1 MRTNADLG
9 YNIINKKGGIIIM
22 INNVTLIVLD
32 SVGVGELPD
41 AYKYGDE
48 GSNTLGNIIKNVKN
62 IKLTNLNRLGLGS
75 IDGVE
80 GLDYI
85 DNVIGSYGKL
95 SEKSPGKDTTT
106 GHWEIGG
113 IILKEPFPTFPNG
126 FPDEL
131 ISKYEELIG
140 TKILGNKVASGTTIL
155 EELGEEHINTGYPIV
170 YTSADSVFQ
179 IAAHE
184 EVIPVDRLY
193 ELCEI
198 ARGILI
204 DKYAV
209 GRVIA
214 RPFVGKSGSFVRT
227 SNRRDFSI
235 KPIEETMLDII
246 KKAGLEVMAVGKIE
260 DIFSGQGI
268 TKSVHT
274 VDNMNGVDNTIKY
287 IKEHNR
293 GLIFTNLV
301 DFDMK
306 YGHRNNVEGYARA
319 LEEFDNR
326 LPEIIDCLNE
336 DEILIIT
343 ADHGCDPT
351 TVSTDHSREY
361 IPVLIYGKKIKR
373 GINIGIRNT
382 FADIGATILDLLGLE
397 GLNNGES
404 FAHLILDK

>member
-1 MRTNADLG
+1 
-9 YNIINKKGGIIIM
+9 M

>member
-1 MRTNADLG
+1 M
-9 YNIINKKGGIIIM
+9 KIM

-32 SVGVGELPD
+32 SVGIGELPD

-48 GSNTLGNIIKNVKN
+48 GSNTLGNIIKNTKN
-62 IKLTNLNRLGLGS
+62 INLKNLNKLGLGS
-75 IDGVE
+75 IEGVE
-80 GLDYI
+80 GLEHI
-85 DNVIGSYGKL
+85 ENIIGSYGRL
-95 SEKSPGKDTTT
+95 SESSAGKDTTT

-131 ISKYEELIG
+131 IERYEELIG
-140 TKILGNKVASGTTIL
+140 TKILGNKVASGTVIL

-184 EVIPVDRLY
+184 EVIPINKLY
-193 ELCEI
+193 DICEI
-198 ARGILI
+198 AREILT

-214 RPFVGKSGSFVRT
+214 RPFIGKSGEFVRT
-227 SNRRDFSI
+227 SNRKDFSL
-235 KPIEETMLDII
+235 KPIEETMLDVI
-246 KKAGLEVMAVGKIE
+246 KKSGLDVMAVGKIE
-260 DIFSGQGI
+260 DIYSGQGI

-274 VDNMNGVDNTIKY
+274 VDNVDGINNTIRY
-287 IKEHNR
+287 IKEHNK
-293 GLIFTNLV
+293 GLIFANLV

-306 YGHRNNVEGYARA
+306 YGHRNDVEGYARA
-319 LEEFDNR
+319 LEEFDSR
-326 LPEIIDCLNE
+326 LPEIIDSLNE
-336 DEILIIT
+336 DEVLMIT

-361 IPVLIYGKKIKR
+361 VPILIYGDKIKK
-373 GINIGIRNT
+373 GVNIGTRGT
-382 FADIGATILDLLGLE
+382 FADIGATILDLLNLDK
-397 GLNNGES
+397 LNNGES
-404 FAHLILDK
+404 FAHLILDR